1 MRTKSNWGYKMRYP
15 TKGDPEYRVNGVW
28 TKRNKVPERR
38 EYERKLGNSLG
49 RFISKAKHKMGGRNK
64 KWTRQNKVLL
74 GENEFLEKG
83 TSSKLMNHY
92 KKQIERYG
100 KVCPITLIKFTTSRP
115 FDFKEDKIHA
125 MEKHILFSNLT
136 TDRILNNINYTKQNT
151 LFTAAGWNVARGEL
165 PLAEFKYL
173 FKDEI
178 IERYKKIFIER
189 FPDQEYKMFR
199 YEKE

>member
-1 MRTKSNWGYKMRYP
+1 MRTRNNWGYKMRYP
-15 TKGDPEYRVNGVW
+15 TKGDPEYMVDGVW

-38 EYERKLGNSLG
+38 EYERKHGSSLG
-49 RFISKAKHKMGGRNK
+49 RFISKAKHKMGERNK
-64 KWTRQNKVLL
+64 KWTGQKKYLL

-83 TSSKLMNHY
+83 TSNKLMDHY

-115 FDFKEDKIHA
+115 FEFKEDKINNS
-125 MEKHILFSNLT
+125 EKHILFSNLS
-136 TDRILNNINYTKQNT
+136 TDRILNNINYTEQNT

-165 PLAEFKYL
+165 ELGEFKYL

-178 IERYKKIFIER
+178 IKRYKKILIER
-189 FPDQEYKMFR
+189 FPDQGYKDDER
-199 YEKE
+199 